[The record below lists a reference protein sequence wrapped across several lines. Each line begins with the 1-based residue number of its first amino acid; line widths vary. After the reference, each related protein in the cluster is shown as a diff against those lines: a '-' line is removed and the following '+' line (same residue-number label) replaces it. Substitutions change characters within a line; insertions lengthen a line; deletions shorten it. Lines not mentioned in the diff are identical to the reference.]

1 MTTPN
6 GNGAVLE
13 GGATVRQPVAERVA
27 QLVLLAVAAYAGFSA
42 RGLGIWTPE
51 GPGPG
56 FFPLVLAVGLALL
69 SVAWL
74 VQTRHQVPAEEAEGH
89 TLSRAAVVTFAS
101 LLVVA
106 ATLDYLGFQ
115 LVMTL
120 FLVFHLRFRGRRRWL
135 TSVVIALVAAVG
147 TFHVFN
153 DFLLVPLPYA
163 SVPPLTWL
171 GI

>member
-1 MTTPN
+1 MTTSN

-13 GGATVRQPVAERVA
+13 TPAVRQPVAERVA
-27 QLVLLAVAAYAGFSA
+27 QVVLLAVAAYAGFSA

-56 FFPLVLAVGLALL
+56 FFPLVLAAGLALL

-74 VQTRHQVPAEEAEGH
+74 AQTRGRVAVDETGGE
-89 TLSRAAVVTFAS
+89 TLSRPAVITFAS
-101 LLVVA
+101 LLVVG

-120 FLVFHLRFRGRRRWL
+120 FLLFHLRFRGRRRWL
-135 TSVVIALVAAVG
+135 TSVVIALVAAIG

>member
-13 GGATVRQPVAERVA
+13 SPADRRPAAERVA

-74 VQTRHQVPAEEAEGH
+74 VQTRGRVAVEEAGGG
-89 TLSRAAVVTFAS
+89 TWSRSALITFAS
-101 LLVVA
+101 LIVVA
-106 ATLDYLGFQ
+106 ATLNYLGFQ

-120 FLVFHLRFRGRRRWL
+120 FLLFHLRFRGGRRWL
-135 TSVVIALVAAVG
+135 TSVVISLVAAIG